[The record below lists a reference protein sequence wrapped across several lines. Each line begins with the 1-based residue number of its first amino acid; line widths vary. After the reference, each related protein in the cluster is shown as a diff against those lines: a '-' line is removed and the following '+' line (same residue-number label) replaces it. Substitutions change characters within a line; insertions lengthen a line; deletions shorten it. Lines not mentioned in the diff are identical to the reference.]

1 MFKMRQTL
9 LCVDDDSFFR
19 KLYSMYFESHGYHV
33 ITMDNAQDALQAL
46 HTQCPDA
53 LVTDWDMPGM
63 NGLELVARATLTAPD
78 IPLVVCS
85 ACGDMELAAQS
96 LLQGAWAFVPKESP
110 FLVDLER
117 VVRKVMVRSRTRRE
131 AKWAEAGRPAH
142 QMAT

>member
-19 KLYSMYFESHGYHV
+19 RLYSMYFESHGYHV
-33 ITMDNAQDALQAL
+33 ITVDDAQAALRAL
-46 HTQCPDA
+46 RTQCPDA

-63 NGLELVARATLTAPD
+63 NGLELVARARLTAPD

-85 ACGDMELAAQS
+85 ACGGMELAAQS

-117 VVRKVMVRSRTRRE
+117 VVRKVMLRSRMQRE
-131 AKWAEAGRPAH
+131 ARWAEAEWSALP
-142 QMAT
+142 MAT